1 MGFMDGMISQIT
13 QAGQS
18 TVQKAKDISDVAK
31 LNNAIS
37 ETESRIVGLYERI
50 GYNIYCA
57 YKNNPLPEV
66 SEQIQQV
73 TDLHQQIENCK
84 AQIKAINAA
93 NLCPSCGAKIKS
105 GAAYC
110 SECGCKLSVQEA
122 SSASGQVTYCSV
134 CGSPLEAD
142 VNFCLECG
150 KKIEH

>member
-50 GYNIYCA
+50 GYNVYCA
-57 YKNNPLPEV
+57 YKNDPLPEV
-66 SEQIQQV
+66 AEQIQQV

-105 GAAYC
+105 GAVYC
-110 SECGCKLSVQEA
+110 SECGCKLSMQEA